1 MQRKIF
7 IIEDDANILSSLKA
21 KLSVEGFKVEV
32 DSGTEELEA
41 ILNKIKIFSP
51 EFIILD
57 LILPQVDGFLILQ
70 KLKGDANFSHIPVFV
85 FTNLSD
91 SDTKSRS
98 VKLGADF
105 YFIKDELSLDDFIN
119 KIKKIIENKK
129 L

>member
-1 MQRKIF
+1 MARKIF
-7 IIEDDANILSSLKA
+7 IIEDDANMLSSLKA
-21 KLSVEGFKVEV
+21 KLSVDGFKVEV
-32 DSGTEELEA
+32 DSGTEELEV
-41 ILNKIKIFSP
+41 ILNKLKIFSP

-57 LILPQVDGFLILQ
+57 LVLPKVDGFSILQ
-70 KLKGDANFSHIPVFV
+70 KLKADVNFSHIPVFV

-98 VKLGADF
+98 SELGADF

-119 KIKKIIENKK
+119 KIKKIIENKR

>member
-70 KLKGDANFSHIPVFV
+70 KLKGDANFSHIPIFV